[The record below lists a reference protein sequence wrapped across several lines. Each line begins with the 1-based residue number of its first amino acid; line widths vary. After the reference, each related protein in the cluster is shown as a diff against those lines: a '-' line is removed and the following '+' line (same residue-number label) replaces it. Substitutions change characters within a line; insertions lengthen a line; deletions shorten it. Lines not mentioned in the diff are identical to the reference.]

1 VHPHGVD
8 ASVLEHYM
16 AGHAVVPPD
25 RGIFLAR
32 TFRMHPDLCR
42 FVSRLSYEGQ
52 LESDDSCALQTVQSS
67 GLSGNGTRF
76 LPVSHSGNAQMSAQ
90 EASVVVA
97 EVERLLADG
106 LFTDGRGVTRPLT
119 PADILVIAPYNMQVR
134 HLRERLPADVEAGTV
149 DKFQGREAPV
159 VFFSMATSSG
169 EDAPHGREFLFS
181 KNRLNV
187 ALSRA
192 RCLSVVV
199 ASPRLLEVECESV
212 DDMRLVNALCR
223 LAEESSRQETCG
235 GFPTSV

>member
-1 VHPHGVD
+1 MGTAARNLVLLGDPQQLPHVSHGVHPHGVD

-52 LESDDSCALQTVQSS
+52 LESDDSCALQAVQSS

-76 LPVSHSGNAQMSAQ
+76 LPVSHSGNAQMSPQ

-106 LFTDGRGVTRPLT
+106 
-119 PADILVIAPYNMQVR
+119 
-134 HLRERLPADVEAGTV
+134 RLPT
-149 DKFQGREAPV
+149 
-159 VFFSMATSSG
+159 
-169 EDAPHGREFLFS
+169 DA
-181 KNRLNV
+181 V
-187 ALSRA
+187 
-192 RCLSVVV
+192 
-199 ASPRLLEVECESV
+199 SP
-212 DDMRLVNALCR
+212 
-223 LAEESSRQETCG
+223 G
-235 GFPTSV
+235 P